1 MSAKEATKLG
11 DGNVA
16 AYASGSD
23 LVGLLVVDAT
33 HPEHAF
39 VSGRGLV
46 PTEQG
51 SCSQRRWAV
60 DVRQGA
66 AVRGQEAYKDLLC
79 LVELEDGRLTPASM
93 EALRGVGVVL

>member
-1 MSAKEATKLG
+1 MPS
-11 DGNVA
+11 
-16 AYASGSD
+16 
-23 LVGLLVVDAT
+23 
-33 HPEHAF
+33 
-39 VSGRGLV
+39 
-46 PTEQG
+46 EQG
-51 SCSQRRWAV
+51 SWSQRRWAV